1 MRLLGFYNYNTH
13 QTGRCP
19 PSMPPYNKSLSPP
32 CLVSLKTEDAGSGGP
47 PEQIGPADWPVP
59 SLGLKTA
66 HQLVKA
72 IAERW
77 VDHSVHKSYF
87 RIV

>member
-1 MRLLGFYNYNTH
+1 MLPSMRLLGFYNYNTH

-19 PSMPPYNKSLSPP
+19 PSMTPYNKSLSPP

-66 HQLVKA
+66 HQLV
-72 IAERW
+72 RQ
-77 VDHSVHKSYF
+77 
-87 RIV
+87 